1 MAARSQLQIFLWAQ
15 KKLLN
20 TNVWNYSNFTKHIP
34 HNMEMC
40 RWFFKVLLKLKM
52 AATDQFQFF
61 EVAKTQN
68 LNRKLLQFYYHIP
81 NDMEMCM
88 WFFQGFTEIQNGHHA
103 WTS

>member
-1 MAARSQLQIFLWAQ
+1 MCNWFLKKATKILNGRQ
-15 KKLLN
+15 KS
-20 TNVWNYSNFTKHIP
+20 TSNFFVGAGDFLRF
-34 HNMEMC
+34 C
-40 RWFFKVLLKLKM
+40 W
-52 AATDQFQFF
+52 TDQFQFF